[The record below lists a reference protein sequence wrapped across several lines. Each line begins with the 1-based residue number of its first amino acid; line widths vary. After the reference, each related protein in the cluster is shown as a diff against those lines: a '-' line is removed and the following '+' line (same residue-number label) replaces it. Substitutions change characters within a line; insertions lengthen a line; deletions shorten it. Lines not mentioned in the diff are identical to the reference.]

1 MSGRVLVIALVL
13 MCLGQTGFRGQSARA
28 FPAFK
33 RRFDAKYLVKGTPL
47 YEALGGRSSCNVC
60 HVGGA
65 MDREHRNDYGQA
77 LDKLL
82 ERADAETLSI
92 ERARR
97 DPQAAR
103 AAARKIDD
111 ALVAV
116 EKLPA
121 NPREKGSGGKTS
133 DEMAPPTFGQL
144 IREGK
149 LPMSPTTLPAG
160 TPAR

>member
-1 MSGRVLVIALVL
+1 MSAMRSGRVLVIALLLVGG
-13 MCLGQTGFRGQSARA
+13 GQAVFRGPAAVA

-33 RRFDAKYLVKGTPL
+33 RQFDAKYLVKGAPL
-47 YEALGGRSSCNVC
+47 YGAYGGRSNCNVC
-60 HVGGA
+60 HLGGA

-82 ERADAETLSI
+82 DRTDAEALSI
-92 ERARR
+92 ENARR

-103 AAARKIDD
+103 AAVRKIDE
-111 ALVAV
+111 ALGAV

-121 NPREKGSGGKTS
+121 NTRQK
-133 DEMAPPTFGQL
+133 APPTFGQL

-149 LPMSPTTLPAG
+149 LPISPMTLPG
-160 TPAR
+160 GPPTR